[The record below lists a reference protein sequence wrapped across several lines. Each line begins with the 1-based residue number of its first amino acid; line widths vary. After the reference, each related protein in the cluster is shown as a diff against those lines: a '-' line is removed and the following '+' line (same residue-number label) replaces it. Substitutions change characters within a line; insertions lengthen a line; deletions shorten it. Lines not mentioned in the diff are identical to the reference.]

1 MTKSNLPFYASIIL
15 FAVAT
20 LIVFSWMK
28 DAEINIEKLE
38 AKEVCIENH
47 PYSNREWT
55 QITCGKV
62 VEK

>member
-1 MTKSNLPFYASIIL
+1 MTKSNTPFYASVIL
-15 FAVAT
+15 FTVAT

-28 DAEINIEKLE
+28 DLEINIEQLE
-38 AKEVCIENH
+38 AKEVCIESH
-47 PYSNREWT
+47 PYLNREWT